1 MGILEGLNGGALV
14 MVLLLAWS
22 LFKML
27 VSEDKE

>member
-1 MGILEGLNGGALV
+1 VGVIEGLNGGALV

-27 VSEDKE
+27 VSEDEE